1 MNNIF
6 SINNTFRHVYVV
18 ILIFLSIYFFIHGIN
33 RYNVELSSIN
43 YKLKNLN
50 DTKELYSNYEN
61 NFEMSELDENKL
73 NSQNI
78 DKRFFKLPY
87 TISKFSSK
95 LNKKNWINDNT
106 NNNILEN
113 SQIASLLK
121 RMAEDNYDLD
131 QVSFTKI
138 VPNFVVDKLPKDI
151 SYIEDTKIR
160 KKIFISIVLPL
171 IVENNKKIN
180 LKRNRLLN
188 IYEKLAVSKTLSLTE
203 HNWLMNLAVEYSVNT
218 KHVHKITIAKTLLN
232 HVDIIPNSIAIA
244 QAAKESGWG
253 TSRFA
258 KEGNALFG
266 QWTYDNANGLLPS
279 QRNEGEEHFIR
290 SFGNLKESVISY
302 MYNINSH
309 NAYDLFREKR
319 KEFRSDKI
327 NINSLILVQELKP
340 YAESPDYTDILY
352 QIIKTN
358 NLQLFDNVEL
368 SSQSSLV

>member
-113 SQIASLLK
+113 SQIAILLK

-319 KEFRSDKI
+319 KEFRSKKI
-327 NINSLILVQELKP
+327 NINSFILVQELKP